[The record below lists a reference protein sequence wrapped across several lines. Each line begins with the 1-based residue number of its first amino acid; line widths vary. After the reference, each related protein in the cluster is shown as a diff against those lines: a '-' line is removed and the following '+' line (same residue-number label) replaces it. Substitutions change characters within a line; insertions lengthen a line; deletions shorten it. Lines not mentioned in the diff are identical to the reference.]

1 MIALK
6 TFGNGKRRPINLFF
20 TEIIIAL
27 LFFSISGAVILQVF
41 AKADMKSRQSAELEK
56 VILFAQT
63 FAEAYSQSGDF
74 GKAAELVP
82 GASISEISGEYDDP
96 SHMELILEGGRV
108 HMKAAE
114 EHTSTDAGVL
124 SELNMVFIS
133 DEKEVYSMSCAA
145 YIPSGGDSD
154 G

>member
-6 TFGNGKRRPINLFF
+6 TFGSGKRRPINLFF
-20 TEIIIAL
+20 AEIIIAL

-41 AKADMKSRQSAELEK
+41 AKADMKSRQSAELER

-74 GKAAELVP
+74 GKAAGQVP
-82 GASISEISGEYDDP
+82 GTYGNYEDP
-96 SHMELILEGGRV
+96 SDLELFLEGGRV
-108 HMKAAE
+108 RMKATE
-114 EHTSTDAGVL
+114 ERTSSAAGGL
-124 SELNMVFIS
+124 SKLNMVFIS
-133 DEKEVYSMSCAA
+133 DEEEIYTLSCAA

>member
-6 TFGNGKRRPINLFF
+6 TFGSGKRRPINLFF
-20 TEIIIAL
+20 AEIIIAL

-41 AKADMKSRQSAELEK
+41 AKADMKSRQSAELER

-74 GKAAELVP
+74 GKAAGQVP
-82 GASISEISGEYDDP
+82 GTYGNYDDP
-96 SHMELILEGGRV
+96 SDLELFLENGRV
-108 HMKAAE
+108 CMKATE
-114 EHTSTDAGVL
+114 ERTASDAGGL
-124 SELNMVFIS
+124 SKLNMVFFS
-133 DEKEVYSMSCAA
+133 DEEEIYTLSCAA

>member
-6 TFGNGKRRPINLFF
+6 TFGSGKRRPINLFF
-20 TEIIIAL
+20 AEIIIAL

-41 AKADMKSRQSAELEK
+41 AKADMKSRQSAELER

-74 GKAAELVP
+74 GKAAGQV
-82 GASISEISGEYDDP
+82 GTSGNYDDP
-96 SHMELILEGGRV
+96 SEFELFLEGGRV
-108 HMKAAE
+108 CMKATE
-114 EHTSTDAGVL
+114 ERTSSAAGRL
-124 SELNMVFIS
+124 SRLNMVFIS
-133 DEKEVYSMSCAA
+133 DEKEIYALSCAA

>member
-6 TFGNGKRRPINLFF
+6 TFGSGKRRPINLFF

-41 AKADMKSRQSAELEK
+41 ARADMKSRQSAELER

-74 GKAAELVP
+74 GKTAELVL
-82 GASISEISGEYDDP
+82 GTSGSYDDP
-96 SHMELILEGGRV
+96 SELELSLEGGTV
-108 HMKAAE
+108 HMKASE
-114 EHTSTDAGVL
+114 ERTSSAAGGL
-124 SELNMVFIS
+124 SKLNMVFIV
-133 DEKEVYSMSCAA
+133 DEKEVYALSCAA